1 MISNSYVT
9 NVCGCKKSNLKIKKE
24 SLSCIGK
31 NMNLGLGL
39 LFLMNYIEQNN

>member
-9 NVCGCKKSNLKIKKE
+9 HVVGATNQIQKFKNE
-24 SLSCIGK
+24 SFCCIGK
-31 NMNLGLGL
+31 NMNLGLRV